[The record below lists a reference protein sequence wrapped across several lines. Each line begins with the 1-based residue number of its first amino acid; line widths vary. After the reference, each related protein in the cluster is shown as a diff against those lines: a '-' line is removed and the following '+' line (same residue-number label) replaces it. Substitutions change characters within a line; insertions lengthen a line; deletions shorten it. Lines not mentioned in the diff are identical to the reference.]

1 MAIPGARASRTRF
14 LASRQT
20 LLPPNLNHHASFRYS
35 ATYHF
40 FTLFYGQSLDAMLFS
55 QPKVNSTNLHDG
67 MENGTTQK
75 GDRIMARIG
84 KIARPRA
91 VRIQLRLIK
100 LN

>member
-1 MAIPGARASRTRF
+1 MILPFHLSDPIF
-14 LASRQT
+14 LT
-20 LLPPNLNHHASFRYS
+20 FLPQKPPASFRYS
-35 ATYHF
+35 TTHHF

-67 MENGTTQK
+67 MENGKIQK

-84 KIARPRA
+84 EIARPPA
-91 VRIQLRLIK
+91 VRIQSSLIK